1 LAKKVDQKT
10 EMVGDILLFEG
21 TPQVDVDK
29 KTITAVLI
37 KSGLSKRKNY
47 YTPEC
52 LESAAP
58 LFIGKKMYVDH
69 PVPGSPEATGKAAR
83 SFRDWVGTILESYY
97 IPEEKGIGAK
107 IGIRDSGL
115 WEKVHEAHTNGW
127 LNEIGLSINAMGKT
141 RMGKIG
147 DDVVNV
153 VEAIVKPHSVD
164 FVPDASAGGHIQV
177 VHESDISILEVTE
190 EKGMT
195 TELTLKGLM
204 ESNPEIV
211 AEISNG
217 VREKAL
223 AEATA
228 AIDAMAEHTKS
239 LIDEFV
245 DLVESE
251 TAEVYTNVTESVAKA
266 EVPEGTEKLE
276 EANMGEFVEVLAER
290 DEQIQLLAEA
300 ATQAQEANE
309 DLGKKVEELEEK
321 LIAVTSKAV
330 AEKKLQESGL
340 PVTMK
345 KRLLTSLIGS
355 DPDEMDAIIQESK
368 TMFAEISEELTPKG
382 TVRGLGDGND
392 KTTKEIRQTKLD
404 NLFGILEEK
413 K

>member
-1 LAKKVDQKT
+1 
-10 EMVGDILLFEG
+10 
-21 TPQVDVDK
+21 
-29 KTITAVLI
+29 
-37 KSGLSKRKNY
+37 
-47 YTPEC
+47 
-52 LESAAP
+52 
-58 LFIGKKMYVDH
+58 
-69 PVPGSPEATGKAAR
+69 
-83 SFRDWVGTILESYY
+83 
-97 IPEEKGIGAK
+97 
-107 IGIRDSGL
+107 
-115 WEKVHEAHTNGW
+115 
-127 LNEIGLSINAMGKT
+127 MGKT

>member
-1 LAKKVDQKT
+1 MAKKVDQKT
-10 EMVGDILLFEG
+10 EDLAGDILLFEG
-21 TPQVDVDK
+21 TPTIDADK
-29 KTITAVLI
+29 KTITAILI
-37 KSGLSKRKNY
+37 KSGVSKRKNY

-58 LFIGKKMYVDH
+58 LFIGKKMYIDH

-115 WEKVHEAHTNGW
+115 WEKVHAAHTDGW

-141 RMGKIG
+141 RIGKIG
-147 DDVVNV
+147 DEQVNV
-153 VEAIVKPHSVD
+153 VETIVKPHSVD

-177 VHESDISILEVTE
+177 VHESDVEISEVME

-195 TELTLKGLM
+195 TKLTLKDLT

-211 AEISNG
+211 AEIEQG

-223 AEATA
+223 EEATA
-228 AIDAMAEHTKS
+228 AIDAMAEHTKA

-245 DLVESE
+245 DLVEGE
-251 TAEVYTNVTESVAKA
+251 TAEVYANVTESVAS
-266 EVPEGTEKLE
+266 EEIPEGTEKLE
-276 EANMGEFVEVLAER
+276 EADMSEFAQAIAER

-300 ATQAQEANE
+300 AGQAQEANE
-309 DLGKKVEELEEK
+309 EMGKRVEELEEK

-340 PVTMK
+340 PVSMK
-345 KRLLTSLIGS
+345 KRLMQSLIGA
-355 DPDEMDAIIQESK
+355 DPDEMDEIIQESK
-368 TMFAEISEELTPKG
+368 TMFTEITEEAAPKG
-382 TVRGLGDGND
+382 TVRGLGTGED
-392 KTTKEIRQTKLD
+392 KTVSRQTKLD
-404 NLFGILEEK
+404 NLFGILDK
-413 K
+413 

>member
-1 LAKKVDQKT
+1 LARKVDQKT
-10 EMVGDILLFEG
+10 EMVDDILLFEG
-21 TPQVDVDK
+21 TPQIDVDK

-37 KSGLSKRKNY
+37 KSGVSKRKNY

-58 LFIGKKMYVDH
+58 LFIGKKMYIDH

-107 IGIRDSGL
+107 IGIRDNGL
-115 WEKVHEAHTNGW
+115 WEKVHDAHTNGW
-127 LNEIGLSINAMGKT
+127 LGEIGLSINAMGKT
-141 RMGKIG
+141 RIGKIG
-147 DDVVNV
+147 DEQVHV
-153 VEAIVKPHSVD
+153 VEAIVRPHSVD
-164 FVPDASAGGHIQV
+164 FVPDASAGGHIQTV
-177 VHESDISILEVTE
+177 QESDVEIQDFTE

-195 TELTLKGLM
+195 TAITLESLV

-211 AEISNG
+211 AQIEKG

-223 AEATA
+223 EEAAA
-228 AIDAMAEHTKS
+228 AIDAMAEHTKA

-251 TAEVYTNVTESVAKA
+251 TADVYTNVTESVAQT
-266 EVPEGTEKLE
+266 EIPEGTEKLE
-276 EANMGEFVEVLAER
+276 EADMSEFAQVIAER

-300 ATQAQEANE
+300 AGQAQESNE
-309 DLGKKVEELEEK
+309 EMGKRIEELEEK

-340 PVTMK
+340 PVGMK
-345 KRLLTSLIGS
+345 KRLLQSLIGA
-355 DPDEMDAIIQESK
+355 DPDDMDEIIQESK
-368 TMFAEISEELTPKG
+368 TLYSEITEEATPKG
-382 TVRGLGDGND
+382 TVRGLGDGGT
-392 KTTKEIRQTKLD
+392 KTVESRQTQLD
-404 NLFGILEEK
+404 KLFGVLDK
-413 K
+413 

>member
-1 LAKKVDQKT
+1 MLTKKVDQKT
-10 EMVGDILLFEG
+10 EDLGGDILLFEG
-21 TPQVDVDK
+21 TPVVDADK
-29 KTITAVLI
+29 KTITAILI
-37 KSGLSKRKNY
+37 KSGVSKRKNY

-97 IPEEKGIGAK
+97 VPEEKGIGAK
-107 IGIRDSGL
+107 IGIRDNNL
-115 WEKVHEAHTNGW
+115 WEKVADANANGW

-147 DDVVNV
+147 NEQVNV
-153 VEAIVKPHSVD
+153 VEAIVRPHSVD

-177 VHESDISILEVTE
+177 VHESDVEISEVTE

-195 TELTLKGLM
+195 TAITLESLV

-211 AEISNG
+211 AQIEGS
-217 VREKAL
+217 VREQAL
-223 AEATA
+223 KEAAA
-228 AIDAMAEHTKS
+228 AIDAMAEHTKA

-251 TAEVYTNVTESVAKA
+251 TAEVYANVTESVAN
-266 EVPEGTEKLE
+266 EEIPVGTKQLE
-276 EANMGEFVEVLAER
+276 EADMDEFAQALAER
-290 DEQIQLLAEA
+290 DEQIRLLSEA
-300 ATQAQEANE
+300 AGQAQESNE
-309 DLGKKVEELEEK
+309 EMGNRVEELEEK

-340 PVTMK
+340 PISMK
-345 KRLLTSLIGS
+345 KRLMQSLIGA

-368 TMFAEISEELTPKG
+368 TMFTEIAEETAPKG
-382 TVRGLGDGND
+382 TVRGLGTSED
-392 KTTKEIRQTKLD
+392 KAVSRQTKLD
-404 NLFGILEEK
+404 SLFGILDK
-413 K
+413 